1 MKDTQTFSVVL
12 SQIFVSLK
20 LIPSK
25 TLKIFIFILFLEK
38 GKGMEKEGEK
48 HQCEREPLITGD

>member
-48 HQCEREPLITGD
+48 HQCERETLITGD